1 MNKQGIIFVVVLV
14 GAFVIFN
21 GLKNLSKDVSLKD
34 WLSQAEGYGEA
45 ITQHQQTEK
54 PILVLF
60 YTDWCGSCKVLKAD
74 LLASPDVKQFI
85 NDSLIAV
92 KINPERDA
100 DSASL
105 ARQFNVIG
113 YPMLFVV
120 QEIQEKEQ
128 AVRLVRRT
136 HRMTSEQFI
145 IQLQRAMNSL

>member
-21 GLKNLSKDVSLKD
+21 GLKNLSKEVSLKD

-74 LLASPDVKQFI
+74 LLTSPDVKQFI

-92 KINPERDA
+92 KINPERDM
-100 DSASL
+100 DSANL
-105 ARQFNVIG
+105 ATQFNVIG

-120 QEIQEKEQ
+120 QEKGQV
-128 AVRLVRRT
+128 VRLVRKT
-136 HRMTSEQFI
+136 HRITSEQFI

>member
-1 MNKQGIIFVVVLV
+1 MNKKGIIFVVVLV

-100 DSASL
+100 DSANL
-105 ARQFNVIG
+105 ATQFNVIG
-113 YPMLFVV
+113 YPMLFIV
-120 QEIQEKEQ
+120 QKGGADIQWIRK
-128 AVRLVRRT
+128 
-136 HRMTSEQFI
+136 TSRISTEQFMAQ
-145 IQLQRAMNSL
+145 IQGAIEP